1 MQRITDSMLA
11 AALAR
16 LNAATGSP
24 EAGWS
29 SLPTGDSGAN
39 RWRSNP
45 GHWHL
50 NSAYGGVQLARMH
63 NTAGG
68 IESFGGYGTK
78 REVFTRIHSMLDGL
92 RLAAGDA
99 ATRVAQAAARKADA
113 DRAALAEV
121 TERLRQHEANTPA
134 TRAAEA
140 ATWVHPDALEQ
151 FRSGRSGYAARVL
164 ELEAEGMTTSDA
176 QGVADAE
183 VMAGA
188 LPAEGA
194 L

>member
-121 TERLRQHEANTPA
+121 TERLRAYD
-134 TRAAEA
+134 
-140 ATWVHPDALEQ
+140 PDADRCEDP
-151 FRSGRSGYAARVL
+151 RSEYAARVL